1 MDEKEKLLKTIDD
14 LLRRFPEVEKSWYHS
29 GMGGWFI
36 NISDYE
42 SLMTEV
48 LSLIPH
54 IYGFGHPNSQR
65 VINAYNQ
72 QSLKGLKI
80 VKGIIEGT
88 KNNIEKGLISEI
100 TESITIDIKTDFLNS
115 AQEFIEN
122 DQKDPAAVLG
132 CVVLE
137 DSLKKLAK
145 KNGIE
150 GVQSKEMS
158 VVANTL
164 LSKKII
170 DKFTH
175 SSILSFRNLRNAAFH
190 AQWDEISLESVRLL
204 LTFLPIFINRFKV

>member
-1 MDEKEKLLKTIDD
+1 MDEKEKLLKIIDD
-14 LLRRFPEVEKSWYHS
+14 LLQIFPEVEQSWHHS
-29 GMGGWFI
+29 GMEGWFR
-36 NISDYE
+36 NTSAYE

-65 VINAYNQ
+65 IINAYNQ
-72 QSLKGLKI
+72 RSLRGLQI
-80 VKGIIEGT
+80 VKGILEGT
-88 KNNIEKGLISEI
+88 KNNIENGLISEI
-100 TESITIDIKTDFLNS
+100 TENITIDIKTDFLNS

-122 DQKDPAAVLG
+122 GQKDPAAVLG

-137 DSLKKLAK
+137 DSLKKLSK
-145 KNGIE
+145 KNLIE
-150 GVQSKEMS
+150 GMQNKEMS

-170 DKFTH
+170 DNSTH
-175 SSILSFRNLRNAAFH
+175 SSILSFKNLRNAAFH
-190 AQWDEISLESVRLL
+190 AQWHEISLESVKLL

>member
-14 LLRRFPEVEKSWYHS
+14 LLKRFPEVEQSWYHS
-29 GMGGWFI
+29 GMEGWFR
-36 NISDYE
+36 NTSAYE
-42 SLMTEV
+42 ALMTEV

-72 QSLKGLKI
+72 QSLKGLEI
-80 VKGIIEGT
+80 VKGILEGT
-88 KNNIEKGLISEI
+88 KNNIENGLISEI
-100 TESITIDIKTDFLNS
+100 TENITIDIKSDFLNS

-145 KNGIE
+145 KNGI
-150 GVQSKEMS
+150 GGMHNKELS

-170 DKFTH
+170 DKSTH

-190 AQWDEISLESVRLL
+190 TQWNEISLESVKLL